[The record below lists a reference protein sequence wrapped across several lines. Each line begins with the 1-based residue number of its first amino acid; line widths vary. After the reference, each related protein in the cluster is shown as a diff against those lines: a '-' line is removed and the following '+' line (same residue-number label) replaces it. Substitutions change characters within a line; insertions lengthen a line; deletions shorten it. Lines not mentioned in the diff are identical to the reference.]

1 MWDFALQESGFQAPG
16 VSDSIEPATIM
27 EQPWL
32 AGRILGIAPEYEYAT

>member
-1 MWDFALQESGFQAPG
+1 MRDFALQESGFRAPG

-32 AGRILGIAPEYEYAT
+32 AGRLSGIGPEYEHAT